1 MEAIRKWTERN
12 PIERF
17 ERLDRP
23 FKEQRRRE
31 HIMQNHENMKTRECA
46 YCGSKDHKAIA
57 CNRIQDF
64 NERRKIS
71 FKKLCFNCIG
81 EGHRASNSK
90 SQRRCMKCKGNHT
103 SLCMDETN

>member
-1 MEAIRKWTERN
+1 MEAIHKWTERN

-23 FKEQRRRE
+23 FKEQHRRE

-71 FKKLCFNCIG
+71 FKSFVLTVLVKDIVPAIAKAK
-81 EGHRASNSK
+81 EGA
-90 SQRRCMKCKGNHT
+90 
-103 SLCMDETN
+103 